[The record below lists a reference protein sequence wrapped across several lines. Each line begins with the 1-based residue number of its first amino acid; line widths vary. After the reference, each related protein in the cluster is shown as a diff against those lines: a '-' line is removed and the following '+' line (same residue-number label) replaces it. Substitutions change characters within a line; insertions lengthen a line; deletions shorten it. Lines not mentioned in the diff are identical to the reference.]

1 MADEQTEFSRAEEE
15 LQKRA
20 GFTDEDPALDPS
32 TKVTTT
38 KLTDDQK
45 TKGEVTKP
53 SDLDVDAGA
62 VVGDTASMEGLTV
75 GAPEDITAKT
85 FEAKT
90 AERPEDMVG
99 ARGKSQRKP

>member
-1 MADEQTEFSRAEEE
+1 MGLSRVFNEEYSGQSYGPYLPGQEPEDFETGDPSNITNVSDELLDDLGVQGAGNNMADEQTEFSKAEAE

-45 TKGEVTKP
+45 TKGEVT
-53 SDLDVDAGA
+53 
-62 VVGDTASMEGLTV
+62 
-75 GAPEDITAKT
+75 
-85 FEAKT
+85 
-90 AERPEDMVG
+90 
-99 ARGKSQRKP
+99 